1 MMNSKA
7 GKPDMSAD
15 NRSFREHQKQF
26 AAHIRDPQTV
36 PAPDNIE
43 ARRLKVYQDLFFNNV
58 NGFLG
63 NTFPVL
69 KSILSEEHWLEMA
82 RDFFVTHE
90 CSTPLFSE
98 ISQEFLAYLQ
108 NERKPDDNDPP
119 FMLEL
124 AHYEWVEMAVAISD
138 EDREPIA
145 IDPNGDLL
153 TGRPVLSPVM
163 HNLSYRFP
171 VHTISPDNQP
181 QQAPEELT
189 HLVVYR
195 DRQFEV
201 QFLQINAAIQ
211 QLIETLKQNPQS
223 TGLDVVTMI
232 AEAMNHPNPDVVI
245 EAGKELLYTL
255 RQKHV
260 VIGTAS

>member
-1 MMNSKA
+1 MAIINFW
-7 GKPDMSAD
+7 PDMPKTT
-15 NRSFREHQKQF
+15 NSFREQQQQF
-26 AAHIRDPQTV
+26 AAHIRNPETIA
-36 PAPDNIE
+36 APENIE
-43 ARRLKVYQDLFFNNV
+43 PRRLKIYRELFFNNV
-58 NGFLG
+58 NGFLS

-69 KSILSEEHWLEMA
+69 KSILPESHWTKMA
-82 RDFFVTHE
+82 RDFFATHE
-90 CSTPLFSE
+90 CSTPLFAE
-98 ISQEFLAYLQ
+98 ISQEFLSYLQ
-108 NERKPDDNDPP
+108 NERQPDADDPP

-138 EDREPIA
+138 EDNQAIA

-153 TGRPVLSPVM
+153 SGRPVLSPVM
-163 HNLSYRFP
+163 QNLSYRFP
-171 VHTISPDNQP
+171 VHTIGPDNQP
-181 QQAPEELT
+181 SQAPEELT

-195 DRQFEV
+195 NRQDEV
-201 QFLQINAAIQ
+201 QFLQINGAIQ

-232 AEAMNHPNPDVVI
+232 AEAMNHPNPEVVI
-245 EAGKELLYTL
+245 AAGKNLLYEL

>member
-1 MMNSKA
+1 
-7 GKPDMSAD
+7 MSSD
-15 NRSFREHQKQF
+15 INKLKEQQQQF
-26 AAHIRDPQTV
+26 AAHIRDPEMA
-36 PAPDNIE
+36 PAPANIE
-43 ARRLKVYQDLFFNNV
+43 PRRLKIYQDLFFNNV
-58 NGFLG
+58 KGFLS

-69 KSILSEEHWLEMA
+69 KSILTDQQWEEMA
-82 RDFFVTHE
+82 RDFFSTHE
-90 CSTPLFSE
+90 CKTPLFSE
-98 ISQEFLAYLQ
+98 ISEEFLSYLQ
-108 NERKPDDNDPP
+108 HERQPHDGDPA

-124 AHYEWVEMAVAISD
+124 AHYEWVEMAIAISD
-138 EDREPIA
+138 EDKHVVT

-153 TGRPVLSPVM
+153 SGRPVLSPVM
-163 HNLSYRFP
+163 QNLSYRFA
-171 VHTISPDNQP
+171 VHTIGPDNQP
-181 QQAPEELT
+181 SAPPEEMT

-195 DRQFEV
+195 NRQDEV

-232 AEAMNHPNPDVVI
+232 AEAMNHPQPEVVI
-245 EAGKELLYTL
+245 EAGKALLYDL

>member
-1 MMNSKA
+1 
-7 GKPDMSAD
+7 MSL
-15 NRSFREHQKQF
+15 NKTSLSEQQRQF
-26 AAHIRDPQTV
+26 AAHIRNPETA

-43 ARRLKVYQDLFFNNV
+43 PRRLTIYRELFFNNV
-58 NGFLG
+58 NGFLS

-69 KSILSEEHWLEMA
+69 KSILSETHWLEMA
-82 RDFFVTHE
+82 RDFFARHE
-90 CSTPLFSE
+90 CSTPLFAE

-108 NERKPDDNDPP
+108 NERQPDADDPP

-124 AHYEWVEMAVAISD
+124 AHYEWIEMAIAISD
-138 EDREPIA
+138 ADRDIKVDA
-145 IDPNGDLL
+145 NGDLL
-153 TGRPVLSPVM
+153 NDRPVLSPVM
-163 HNLSYRFP
+163 QNLSYRYP
-171 VHTISPDNQP
+171 VHTIGPEHQP
-181 QQAPEELT
+181 TTPPQEMT

-195 DRQFEV
+195 NRRDEV

-232 AEAMNHPNPDVVI
+232 AQAMNHPEPDLVI
-245 EAGKELLYTL
+245 EAGKNLLYDL

-260 VIGTAS
+260 VIGTAV

>member
-1 MMNSKA
+1 MTAHKT
-7 GKPDMSAD
+7 
-15 NRSFREHQKQF
+15 SFREQQQQF
-26 AAHIRDPQTV
+26 AAHIRNPETA

-43 ARRLKVYQDLFFNNV
+43 SRRLKIYRELFFNNV

-69 KSILSEEHWLEMA
+69 KSILSDAHWTAMA
-82 RDFFVTHE
+82 RDFFATHE
-90 CSTPLFSE
+90 CSTPLFAE

-108 NERKPDDNDPP
+108 NERQPHADDPP

-124 AHYEWVEMAVAISD
+124 AHYEWIEMAIAISD
-138 EDREPIA
+138 DDRQTISV
-145 IDPNGDLL
+145 DPNGDLL

-163 HNLSYRFP
+163 QNLSYQYP
-171 VHTISPDNQP
+171 VHTISPENQP
-181 QQAPEELT
+181 SQPPAEIT

-195 DRQFEV
+195 NRQDEV

-223 TGLDVVTMI
+223 SGLDVVTMI
-232 AEAMNHPNPDVVI
+232 AEAMDHPNPEVVI
-245 EAGKELLYTL
+245 EAGKGLLYDL
-255 RQKHV
+255 RQKNV